1 MRFLL
6 LQHLA
11 SEDPGLIAES
21 LRAAHHELKIIELW
35 RQSPESDLSEW
46 DGLIIMGGPA
56 SANDTHL
63 PSITSSLDLIR
74 TAIQCNTPM
83 LGICLGAQLMAKAA
97 GGVILKSPIRELGWY
112 PVYPTRQ
119 ASDDDIFS
127 SIPSSGLRVFQWHGE
142 TFSLPDSATLL
153 ASNPDVPNQA
163 FRLSQRQYGLQ
174 FHVEID
180 PDMVEAWISEGAG
193 EREFLGTNGLL
204 TLRTETAE
212 YLQDMQRFGAGMMR
226 SWLEEIHRFHA

>member
-11 SEDPGLIAES
+11 SEGPGLIAES

-35 RQSPESDLSEW
+35 RQSPECDLDEW

-97 GGVILKSPIRELGWY
+97 GGTIHQSPVRELGWY
-112 PVYPTRQ
+112 PIYPANQ
-119 ASDDDIFS
+119 AVDDIIFNNLS
-127 SIPSSGLRVFQWHGE
+127 SDLRVFQWHGE
-142 TFSLPDSATLL
+142 TFGLPGSAIHL
-153 ASNPDVPNQA
+153 ATNPNVPNQA
-163 FRLSQRQYGLQ
+163 FRLARGQYGLQ

-180 PDMVEAWISEGAG
+180 LDMIDAWIAEGPS
-193 EREFLGTNGLL
+193 EREFLGANGLSA
-204 TLRTETAE
+204 LRAETVE
-212 YLQDMQRFGAGMMR
+212 YIQDMRYFGAEMMR
-226 SWLEEIHRFHA
+226 SWLEEIQRLHA